1 MPKYF
6 SIILVVITLS
16 AYSQE
21 SSLEFNTDIGLFN
34 SSINAQLLSQSFG
47 FLDAKEKNNI
57 IDALKAENSLAF
69 EANNNFKYQN
79 NKGWGLSLSNHIL
92 KIISQIKFVGKHS
105 IQG

>member
-21 SSLEFNTDIGLFN
+21 SYLEFNTDIGLFN
-34 SSINAQLLSQSFG
+34 SSINAQLLSQSYG

-57 IDALKAENSLAF
+57 ITGRKDGQSA
-69 EANNNFKYQN
+69 
-79 NKGWGLSLSNHIL
+79 
-92 KIISQIKFVGKHS
+92 KFWVAKPVVVAV
-105 IQG
+105 